1 MLKKLI
7 KAVEEFIKSDYFKS
21 YGTNK
26 LKLAV
31 QEPVSITSLLKR
43 QKTEAVPAPSDEQEQ
58 TPKQSVAE
66 ASEDQ
71 EQTPKQVI
79 DSEEEDE
86 D

>member
-7 KAVEEFIKSDYFKS
+7 KAVEEFIKNDYFKS
-21 YGTNK
+21 YGIIK

-31 QEPVSITSLLKR
+31 PEPVSITSILKS
-43 QKTEAVPAPSDEQEQ
+43 QKTPAIAAV
-58 TPKQSVAE
+58 
-66 ASEDQ
+66 SEDQ